1 MLCIYSFSISSKRL
15 GMKFPC
21 SQIYEAFVPDLGSKK
36 RRPKRVSFM
45 VLLVVIL
52 GLHFLTLGAII

>member
-1 MLCIYSFSISSKRL
+1 MLLIYSFSISSKRL
-15 GMKFPC
+15 WMKFPC
-21 SQIYEAFVPDLGSKK
+21 SQIYEVFVPDLGSKK